1 MNQLDSLAEILTQHK
16 RVSFSFSTEEGP
28 LLVVAIRECEFY
40 DFDEYGEEFVPGE
53 KFEIGPAR
61 SMYEVRPT
69 TLVYANISD
78 AGNAVLRHRAELL
91 GLPWDELN
99 EPNNSF
105 NPDALKRAG

>member
-1 MNQLDSLAEILTQHK
+1 MNQLDSVAEILTQHK
-16 RVSFSFSTEEGP
+16 RVTFSFFTEEGTA
-28 LLVVAIRECEFY
+28 LVVAVRECEPY

-53 KFEIGPAR
+53 MFEIGPAR
-61 SMYEVRPT
+61 PMYEVMPT
-69 TLVYANISD
+69 TLVYANISE

-91 GLPWDELN
+91 GLPWGESS